1 MKDRTT
7 WLTMAR
13 RGSLALLLLTSLK
26 LAAAQATTTEPPPAP
41 YVNAAAILE
50 LPEFIPGAG
59 ALYVDPAHAPVG
71 PWLAYGSDG
80 SLVEVLFMVPL
91 SAMRDGT
98 DWDDLAAG
106 LLAQLGLTVDHVD
119 VSFNGGHPGMAEPH
133 YHVRLA
139 VVDHA
144 TQQGLLNP

>member
-71 PWLAYGSDG
+71 P
-80 SLVEVLFMVPL
+80 L

-98 DWDDLAAG
+98 DWDALAAG
-106 LLAQLGLTVDHVD
+106 LLAELGVTVDHVD